1 MDEIDKREK
10 RSEYRN
16 VRQGAQ
22 GKGDSNSRVSPKEFS
37 EGHEGIDWSK
47 KGDKKAEKIM
57 IESHIGIFCGP
68 DCDKCRIAR
77 RHKQ

>member
-1 MDEIDKREK
+1 MDDIDKREK
-10 RSEYRN
+10 RAEYRN

-47 KGDKKAEKIM
+47 KGAK
-57 IESHIGIFCGP
+57 HV
-68 DCDKCRIAR
+68 
-77 RHKQ
+77 

>member
-22 GKGDSNSRVSPKEFS
+22 GKGDHSRTGQKEFS

-47 KGDKKAEKIM
+47 KGAK
-57 IESHIGIFCGP
+57 HV
-68 DCDKCRIAR
+68 
-77 RHKQ
+77 